1 MNTPTAA
8 GRGRWGSSL
17 GFILAA
23 AGSAIG
29 LGNIWGFPYMAA
41 QSGGAAFVLV
51 YLLCVALVGIPVMFA
66 ELSIGRASQRN
77 PVGAFKRLRPGTP
90 WWAVGALGVISGFAI
105 LSFYSVIAGWT
116 VGYLFK
122 AARGDFATGLTMEQS
137 RSIFETFSGDPV
149 TALICTAVFFAL
161 TILVVQGGVH
171 GGIERASQVLM
182 PIFFILL
189 VALAIRAVTLP
200 GGYAGVRYLFNA
212 DFHKLT
218 PTVVLRAMAQAF
230 FSLSLGMG
238 AMITYGSYLSRQ
250 ENLPAA
256 GVTVALADTA
266 VALLAGLMIF
276 PAIFAAGAKPAGSV
290 GLVFHVLPTVFD
302 TLPAGRVFAVAFY
315 ALLVIAALTS
325 SISLLEVVVAFFVDE
340 LGVSRRQATWL
351 IGLACFA
358 LAVPSAVSGRFMDWV
373 VTVFYNYALAVGA
386 LLICLFV
393 GWAWTPKSAIEE
405 MTAEGQ
411 RFWGLAFWG
420 VLIRYVC
427 PLLTAAILYLQIS
440 ESLG

>member
-1 MNTPTAA
+1 MVTTATA
-8 GRGRWGSSL
+8 GRGHWGSSL
-17 GFILAA
+17 GFVLAA

-51 YLLCVALVGIPVMFA
+51 YLLCVAIVGIPVMFA

-77 PVGAFKRLRPGTP
+77 PVGAFRRLKPGTP
-90 WWAVGALGVISGFAI
+90 WWLVGALGVISGFVI

-122 AARGDFATGLTMEQS
+122 AARGDFAAGLTIEQS

-149 TALICTAVFFAL
+149 MSLVCTAVFFAL
-161 TILVVQGGVH
+161 TMLVVQGGVH
-171 GGIERASQVLM
+171 AGIERASRILM
-182 PIFFILL
+182 PVFFVLL
-189 VALAIRAVTLP
+189 VGLAVRAVTLP
-200 GGYAGVRYLFNA
+200 GGYAGVAYLFNA
-212 DFHKLT
+212 DFHKLS
-218 PTVVLRAMAQAF
+218 PQVVLNALAQAF

-238 AMITYGSYLSRQ
+238 AMITYGSYLSRK

-256 GVTVALADTA
+256 GVTVAIADTA

-276 PAIFAAGAKPAGSV
+276 PAIFAAGAEPAGSV

-302 TLPAGRVFAVAFY
+302 QLPAGRVFAVAFY
-315 ALLVIAALTS
+315 GLLVIAALTS

-340 LGVSRRQATWL
+340 LGMLRRTATWL

-358 LAVPSAVSGRFMDWV
+358 LAIPSAISGAFMDRIV
-373 VTVFYNYALAVGA
+373 VIFYNYALATGA
-386 LLICLFV
+386 LGICLFV
-393 GWAWTPKSAIEE
+393 GWAWTPKAAIEE
-405 MTAEGQ
+405 MQAEGQ
-411 RFWGLAFWG
+411 RFPGLGLWG

-427 PLLTAAILYLQIS
+427 PPLTAAILYLQIS
-440 ESLG
+440 DSLG